1 MSSNYDYGR
10 DYGGAYED
18 RAMPAMIYVLYI
30 LGMFHGLTL
39 IIGLIMAYALRGS
52 AGPANAS
59 HYTYQ
64 IRTFWTALAV
74 GLICAGIMLV
84 GFILSFIL
92 IGIPILWAGG
102 VACLMVWLWA
112 MIRSIIG
119 LVRLSQGAPIMQPY
133 GMAF

>member
-1 MSSNYDYGR
+1 MTYQYGQ
-10 DYGGAYED
+10 DPGVTYED
-18 RAMPAMIYVLYI
+18 RAMPAIIYVLYI

-39 IIGLIMAYALRGS
+39 IIGLIMAYAMRGT

-64 IRTFWTALAV
+64 IRTFWTALIA
-74 GLICAGIMLV
+74 GLVCGAIMLV
-84 GFILSFIL
+84 GAILSVIL

-112 MIRSIIG
+112 MIRSIVG
-119 LVRLSQGAPIMQPY
+119 LVRLSQGAPIYQPY
-133 GMAF
+133 GWAF